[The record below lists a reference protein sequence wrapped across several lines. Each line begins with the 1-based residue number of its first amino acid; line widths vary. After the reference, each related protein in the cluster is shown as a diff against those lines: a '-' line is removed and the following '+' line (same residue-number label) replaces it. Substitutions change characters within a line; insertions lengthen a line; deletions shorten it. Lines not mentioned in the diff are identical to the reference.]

1 MEAVKG
7 NKVYSVD
14 ETSKASYAAQGYDI
28 LDDEG
33 NVVEYGAGRKVD
45 YKEYKE
51 LEEKCEKL
59 EKENKKLKQDL
70 KKATEGA

>member
-1 MEAVKG
+1 MLATKG

-14 ETSKASYAAQGYDI
+14 ETSKAAYAAQGYDI

-33 NVVEYGAGRKVD
+33 TVIEYGAGKKVD
-45 YKEYKE
+45 YKEFRQ

-59 EKENKKLKQDL
+59 EKENKKLKDDL
-70 KKATEGA
+70 KKAKEGA